1 MSWLDRWRQ
10 NVVLEARQKYE
21 SVRQVITY
29 CQKIGVGRASSP
41 DSEPKAESPS
51 FSSVP
56 RKNMTILD
64 FWSCLAGLS
73 YPFLS
78 FYET

>member
-29 CQKIGVGRASSP
+29 CQKIGAGRASSP
-41 DSEPKAESPS
+41 DSEAQSRIPEFLLISPQKYDDPRFLVLSSRAELPFS
-51 FSSVP
+51 F
-56 RKNMTILD
+56 IL
-64 FWSCLAGLS
+64 
-73 YPFLS
+73 
-78 FYET
+78 